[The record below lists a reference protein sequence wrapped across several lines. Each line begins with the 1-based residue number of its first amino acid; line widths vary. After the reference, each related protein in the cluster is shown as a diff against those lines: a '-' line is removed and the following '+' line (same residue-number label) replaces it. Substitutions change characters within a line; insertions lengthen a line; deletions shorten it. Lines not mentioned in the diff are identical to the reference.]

1 MNVQSGGGQPT
12 LDQVAARAGVGRGT
26 ASRVIN
32 GSPQVSDRTREMVMK
47 AVEELGY
54 VPNQAARTLVT
65 RRTGTVALVIA
76 ESEERIFGEPFF
88 AGVVRG
94 ISAALNEAS
103 RQLVLSLVHTNDQA
117 HRLGSYLTRQHVDGV
132 LLLSLH
138 DDEAFPVDL
147 DARRLPVVL
156 GGRSAHWSGSF
167 VDVDNIDG
175 ARQAVAHLVET
186 GRRTI
191 ATISGPR
198 AMASGRDRLEGY
210 AAALA
215 DAGLPYD
222 EELVVEGSFSE
233 VSGRTGMEELLSRRP
248 DIDGVFAASDLMAM
262 GAMRALRAQGRSV
275 PHDVGVIGFD
285 GTKASETTEP
295 PLSTVRQP
303 LVELGRGMAEM
314 LLRHID
320 ASDATVEAEILPIEL
335 IVRESTVEGLPPTV
349 PEDCCK

>member
-1 MNVQSGGGQPT
+1 MSVDEARGVQPT

-32 GSPQVSDRTREMVMK
+32 GSPQVSERTREVVMK
-47 AVEELGY
+47 AIEELGY

-103 RQLVLSLVHTNDQA
+103 RQLVLSLVHNTDQA
-117 HRLGSYLTRQHVDGV
+117 QRLGGYLTRQHVDGV

-156 GGRSAHWSGSF
+156 GGRSVHWSGSF
-167 VDVDNIDG
+167 VDVDNVDG
-175 ARQAVAHLVET
+175 GRVAAAHLLET
-186 GRRTI
+186 GRRTV

-210 AAALA
+210 AAAIA
-215 DAGLPYD
+215 AAGMTYD
-222 EELVVEGSFSE
+222 EELVHEGDFSE
-233 VSGRTGMEELLSRRP
+233 QSGWAGMEQLLARRP

-262 GAMRALRAQGRSV
+262 GAMRSLRSHGRSV
-275 PHDVGVIGFD
+275 PGDVAVIGFD
-285 GTKASETTEP
+285 GTTASETTEP

-303 LVELGRGMAEM
+303 LSGLGRAMAEM
-314 LLRHID
+314 LIRHVD
-320 ASDATVEAEILPIEL
+320 ADDQVEEHLVLPVEL
-335 IVRESTVEGLPPTV
+335 LVRGSTLG
-349 PEDCCK
+349 

>member
-1 MNVQSGGGQPT
+1 MNLADEVGGQPT
-12 LDQVAARAGVGRGT
+12 LEQVAARAGVGRGT

-32 GSPQVSDRTREMVMK
+32 GSPQVSERTREMVMK

-65 RRTGTVALVIA
+65 RRTDTVALVIA

-94 ISAALNEAS
+94 ISAALNDAS

-117 HRLGSYLTRQHVDGV
+117 QRLGNYLTRQHVDGV

-138 DDEAFPVDL
+138 DDEAFPFDL

-167 VDVDNIDG
+167 VDVDNLDG
-175 ARQAVAHLVET
+175 ARQAVGHLVET

-210 AAALA
+210 AAAIS
-215 DAGLPYD
+215 DAGLTYD

-233 VSGRTGMEELLSRRP
+233 QSGRAGMEELLSRRP

-262 GAMRALRAQGRSV
+262 GAMRSLRSHGRRI
-275 PHDVGVIGFD
+275 PEDVAVIGFD

-295 PLSTVRQP
+295 PLSTIR
-303 LVELGRGMAEM
+303 
-314 LLRHID
+314 
-320 ASDATVEAEILPIEL
+320 
-335 IVRESTVEGLPPTV
+335 
-349 PEDCCK
+349 

>member
-1 MNVQSGGGQPT
+1 MDQVSGGQPT
-12 LDQVAARAGVGRGT
+12 LEQVAALAGVGRGT

-32 GSPQVSDRTREMVMK
+32 GSPQVSARTRELVMK

-65 RRTGTVALVIA
+65 RRTGTIALVIA

-94 ISAALNEAS
+94 ISSTLNEAG
-103 RQLVLSLVHTNDQA
+103 RQLVLSLVQSDDQA
-117 HRLGSYLTRQHVDGV
+117 ARLGSYLTRQHVDGV

-138 DDEAFPVDL
+138 DDEAFPFDL
-147 DARRLPVVL
+147 EARRIPVVL
-156 GGRSAHWSGSF
+156 GGRSAQWSGSF
-167 VDVDNIDG
+167 VDVDNAAG

-198 AMASGRDRLEGY
+198 AMASGRDRLDGY
-210 AAALA
+210 SAALA
-215 DAGLPYD
+215 AAGLEHD
-222 EELVVEGSFSE
+222 DELVIEGDFSE
-233 VSGRTGMEELLSRRP
+233 PSGWRGMEELLARRP
-248 DIDGVFAASDLMAM
+248 DIDGLFAASDLMAM
-262 GAMRALRAQGRSV
+262 GAMRSLRAHGRRI
-275 PHDVGVIGFD
+275 PRDVSVIGFD
-285 GTKASETTEP
+285 GTTASETTEP

-303 LVELGRGMAEM
+303 LTRLGREMGEM

-320 ASDATVEAEILPIEL
+320 EGEPVEERTVLPVEL
-335 IVRESTVEGLPPTV
+335 LVRGSTVE
-349 PEDCCK
+349 

>member
-1 MNVQSGGGQPT
+1 MNSSERAGQPT

-32 GSPQVSDRTREMVMK
+32 GSPQVSERTRELVMK

-76 ESEERIFGEPFF
+76 EAEERIFGEPFF

-94 ISAALNEAS
+94 ISAALNEGS
-103 RQLVLSLVHTNDQA
+103 KQLVLSLVHTNEQA
-117 HRLGSYLTRQHVDGV
+117 ERLGGYLTRQHVDGV

-147 DARRLPVVL
+147 DARGLPVVL
-156 GGRSAHWSGSF
+156 GGRSAQWSGSF
-167 VDVDNIDG
+167 VDVDNADG
-175 ARQAVAHLVET
+175 ARQAVEHLVGT
-186 GRRTI
+186 GRRTV

-198 AMASGRDRLEGY
+198 AMASGRDRLDGY
-210 AAALA
+210 ATAIRA
-215 DAGLPYD
+215 AGLAYD
-222 EELVVEGSFSE
+222 EELVVEGDFSE
-233 VSGRTGMEELLSRRP
+233 QSGWTGMQELLSRRP

-262 GAMRALRAQGRSV
+262 GAMRSLRAHGRRV
-275 PHDVGVIGFD
+275 PEDIAVIGFD
-285 GTKASETTEP
+285 GTTASETTEP

-303 LVELGRGMAEM
+303 LVQLGRGMAEM

-320 ASDATVEAEILPIEL
+320 AEEPADEHLVLPVELL
-335 IVRESTVEGLPPTV
+335 VRGSTVA
-349 PEDCCK
+349 

>member
-1 MNVQSGGGQPT
+1 MSADNGGGQPT
-12 LDQVAARAGVGRGT
+12 LEQVAARAGVGRGT

-32 GSPQVSDRTREMVMK
+32 GSPQVSERTREMVMK

-94 ISAALNEAS
+94 ISAALNDAS
-103 RQLVLSLVHTNDQA
+103 RQLVLSLVHTNEQA
-117 HRLGSYLTRQHVDGV
+117 HRLGGYLTRQHVDGV
-132 LLLSLH
+132 L
-138 DDEAFPVDL
+138 
-147 DARRLPVVL
+147 L

-167 VDVDNIDG
+167 VDVDNVDG

-198 AMASGRDRLEGY
+198 AMASGRDRLDGY
-210 AAALA
+210 AAALR

-233 VSGRTGMEELLSRRP
+233 VSGRTGMEELIARRP

-262 GAMRALRAQGRSV
+262 GAMRSLRAHGRSV

-320 ASDATVEAEILPIEL
+320 AADQTVEAEILPIEL
-335 IVRESTVEGLPPTV
+335 IVRDSTVEGLPPTV
-349 PEDCCK
+349 PEDCCT

>member
-1 MNVQSGGGQPT
+1 MSVDGNRSRQPT
-12 LDQVAARAGVGRGT
+12 LEQVAARAGVGRGT

-32 GSPQVSDRTREMVMK
+32 GSPQVSERTREVVMR
-47 AVEELGY
+47 AVQELGY

-103 RQLVLSLVHTNDQA
+103 RQLVLSLVHTSEQVE
-117 HRLGSYLTRQHVDGV
+117 RLGAYLTRQHVDGV

-147 DARRLPVVL
+147 DARGLPVVV
-156 GGRSAHWSGSF
+156 GGRSARWGGSF
-167 VDVDNIDG
+167 VDVDNVDG
-175 ARQAVAHLVET
+175 ARQAVAHLADT

-191 ATISGPR
+191 ATISGPG

-215 DAGLPYD
+215 AAGIAHD
-222 EELVVEGSFSE
+222 EQLVVEGDFSE
-233 VSGRTGMEELLSRRP
+233 QSGWAGMEELLARRP

-262 GAMRALRAQGRSV
+262 GAMRSLRAHGRRV
-275 PHDVGVIGFD
+275 PQDVGVIGFD
-285 GTKASETTEP
+285 GTTASETSDP

-314 LLRHID
+314 LLRHVD
-320 ASDATVEAEILPIEL
+320 ADARPTDQVVLPVEL
-335 IVRESTVEGLPPTV
+335 IVRESTAHPS
-349 PEDCCK
+349 

>member
-1 MNVQSGGGQPT
+1 MTVGNTSSGHPT
-12 LDQVAARAGVGRGT
+12 LEQVAARAGVGRGT

-32 GSPQVSDRTREMVMK
+32 GSPQVSERTREVVMR

-54 VPNQAARTLVT
+54 VPNQAARALVT

-94 ISAALNEAS
+94 ISATLNEAS
-103 RQLVLSLVHTNDQA
+103 RQLVLSLVHSTDQA
-117 HRLGSYLTRQHVDGV
+117 ERLGGYLTRQHVDGV

-138 DDEAFPVDL
+138 DDEPFPVDL
-147 DARRLPVVL
+147 DARRLPVVV
-156 GGRSAHWSGSF
+156 GGRSEQWTGAY
-167 VDVDNIDG
+167 VDVDNVDG
-175 ARQAVAHLVET
+175 ARQAVAHLLET

-198 AMASGRDRLEGY
+198 AMASGRDRVEGY

-215 DAGLPYD
+215 AAGLSFDPD
-222 EELVVEGSFSE
+222 LVVEGDFSE
-233 VSGRTGMEELLSRRP
+233 QSGWAGMEELLARRP

-262 GAMRALRAQGRSV
+262 GAMRSLRRQGRRV
-275 PHDVGVIGFD
+275 PDDVGVIGFD
-285 GTKASETTEP
+285 GTTASETTDP

-303 LVELGRGMAEM
+303 LGGLGRAMADM
-314 LLRHID
+314 LLRFVDTGESSPEHQVLP
-320 ASDATVEAEILPIEL
+320 VELV
-335 IVRESTVEGLPPTV
+335 VRESTARP
-349 PEDCCK
+349 

>member
-1 MNVQSGGGQPT
+1 MNSSERAGQPT

-32 GSPQVSDRTREMVMK
+32 GSPQVSERTRELVMK

-76 ESEERIFGEPFF
+76 EAEERIFGEPFF

-94 ISAALNEAS
+94 ISAALNEGS
-103 RQLVLSLVHTNDQA
+103 KQLVLSLVHTNEQA
-117 HRLGSYLTRQHVDGV
+117 ERLGGYLTRQHVDGV

-147 DARRLPVVL
+147 DARGLPVVL
-156 GGRSAHWSGSF
+156 GGRSAQWSGSF
-167 VDVDNIDG
+167 VDVDNADG
-175 ARQAVAHLVET
+175 ARQAVEHLVGT
-186 GRRTI
+186 GRRTV

-198 AMASGRDRLEGY
+198 AMASGRDRLDGY
-210 AAALA
+210 ATAIRA
-215 DAGLPYD
+215 AGLAYD
-222 EELVVEGSFSE
+222 EELVVEGDFSE
-233 VSGRTGMEELLSRRP
+233 QSGWTGMQELLSRRP

-262 GAMRALRAQGRSV
+262 GAMRSLRAHGRRV
-275 PHDVGVIGFD
+275 PEDIAVIGFD
-285 GTKASETTEP
+285 GTTASETTEP

-303 LVELGRGMAEM
+303 LVQLGRGMAEM

-320 ASDATVEAEILPIEL
+320 AGEPADEHLVLPVELL
-335 IVRESTVEGLPPTV
+335 VRGSTVA
-349 PEDCCK
+349 

>member
-1 MNVQSGGGQPT
+1 
-12 LDQVAARAGVGRGT
+12 
-26 ASRVIN
+26 
-32 GSPQVSDRTREMVMK
+32 MK

-117 HRLGSYLTRQHVDGV
+117 QRLGSYLTRQHVDGV

-167 VDVDNIDG
+167 VDVDNVDG
-175 ARQAVAHLVET
+175 ARQAVAHLIAT

-198 AMASGRDRLEGY
+198 ALASGRDRLEGY
-210 AAALA
+210 AAALR
-215 DAGLPYD
+215 DAGLPHD
-222 EELVVEGSFSE
+222 EELIVEGSFSE
-233 VSGRTGMEELLSRRP
+233 VSGRAGMEELLSRRP

-262 GAMRALRAQGRSV
+262 GAMRALRAHGRRV
-275 PHDVGVIGFD
+275 PADVGVIGFD
-285 GTKASETTEP
+285 GTKGSETTEP

-320 ASDATVEAEILPIEL
+320 DSDETVEAEILPIEL

-349 PEDCCK
+349 PEECCT